1 MADVPTISGGNATN
15 DSINDLVTIVGG
27 TEDSITITPSI
38 DNNNDVLQTLLAG
51 DGSIVTLFSSDTV
64 NGNVAPATP
73 NNLMLWTGTN
83 GVTLSNGLD
92 ASILNGTTISSI
104 LGTDTILSDGT
115 SNITLSGDTGLITTD
130 SVGINPTVV
139 AEGSDST
146 ITSDALDGTE
156 QSVSLDFLHSG
167 NGSATS
173 PLKRMELSYKDTVIK
188 FAINPS
194 DYTQKEPNRAT
205 ITQTKG
211 GAWIDAWGAGIV
223 EFNIKGITGVSGRK
237 MNSNAP
243 KVIKTVNTVVQA
255 ITGNSGVDV
264 GYQRWKELRDL
275 FRQVYQAVQ
284 DGEPVTELIKFYNYT
299 DNEFWYCYP
308 TQNGIELYRSR
319 SKPHI
324 YQYTISLWGLR
335 RIGEPETTTG
345 VIGNPNK
352 ETPNEG
358 VDDSAPDDT
367 NDTVTADTLA
377 SRETD
382 PDAVEEGDVSI
393 SGGANQDGD
402 TQTQVDPTA
411 TISGGNAYV
420 TKTMS
425 PGTQADVTITTNT
438 RTKTNSIIRD
448 QSNTYAQDL
457 APLIG
462 GHNGQLSP
470 KTAYNCAKD
479 LSISTTGSVL
489 NIKGFDARTLNR
501 DYTIRTDGRIKFH
514 KLIEEVL
521 FANLVS
527 RETYLMQQQIL
538 DYSPEVLSPEY
549 VLPIGST
556 PRERVMQAV
565 ERSTKLDSTLY
576 RLITKYQPKY
586 YLSKMDVKY
595 LKLVMLETMMVYRQL
610 YQIAES
616 KGQITTSL
624 TPNNMRTL
632 IKNID
637 ALVIYLETNLND
649 TNEFFVRN
657 VMWELRKMEYIL
669 VQVAADIVEYV

>member
-1 MADVPTISGGNATN
+1 MIMADTDNTTIRPTTEDTPIPTSQPVTAN
-15 DSINDLVTIVGG
+15 DSPTNSGAITLVSGQNQ
-27 TEDSITITPSI
+27 ITIT
-38 DNNNDVLQTLLAG
+38 
-51 DGSIVTLFSSDTV
+51 DG
-64 NGNVAPATP
+64 
-73 NNLMLWTGTN
+73 TG
-83 GVTLSNGLD
+83 GE
-92 ASILNGTTISSI
+92 SILSGQVLTID
-104 LGTDTILSDGT
+104 GTDTIIVDGQMHLT
-115 SNITLSGDTGLITTD
+115 VSASGDIVTDGGDANITIISGQSEASLPAENVETRNTDTAI
-130 SVGINPTVV
+130 
-139 AEGSDST
+139 
-146 ITSDALDGTE
+146 
-156 QSVSLDFLHSG
+156 SLDFISSG

-237 MNSNAP
+237 TNSIVSRAL
-243 KVIKTVNTVVQA
+243 KTTNTTTQA
-255 ITGNSGVDV
+255 ITRNSGVDV

-284 DGEPVTELIKFYNYT
+284 DGEPVTDLIKFYNYT

-352 ETPNEG
+352 ETPTDG
-358 VDDSAPDDT
+358 VDDTSPDGSIPDDT
-367 NDTVTADTLA
+367 SLDGT
-377 SRETD
+377 EGD
-382 PDAVEEGDVSI
+382 PDAVEDGDTSAPDAI
-393 SGGANQDGD
+393 DWDGD
-402 TQTQVDPTA
+402 TQTQVDTTA
-411 TISGGNAYV
+411 TVSGGNAYV
-420 TKTMS
+420 TRTVS
-425 PGTQADVTITTNT
+425 PGTQADVTIVTNT

-479 LSISTTGSVL
+479 LIISTTGSVL
-489 NIKGFDARTLNR
+489 SVKGFDARTLNR
-501 DYTIRTDGRIKFH
+501 DYTIKTDGRIKFH

-521 FANLVS
+521 FTNLVS

-556 PRERVMQAV
+556 PKERVMQAV

-586 YLSKMDVKY
+586 YLSKMDVRY
-595 LKLVMLETMMVYRQL
+595 IKLVMLETMMVYRQL

-616 KGQITTSL
+616 KGQISTSL

-632 IKNID
+632 IKNVD

-649 TNEFFVRN
+649 TNEFFIRN

-669 VQVAADIVEYV
+669 IQVASDIVEYV

>member
-1 MADVPTISGGNATN
+1 MADTDAATIQSPSEDTVQPSDQPVTANDNPTNSGTVT
-15 DSINDLVTIVGG
+15 LVSGQNQ
-27 TEDSITITPSI
+27 ITIT
-38 DNNNDVLQTLLAG
+38 
-51 DGSIVTLFSSDTV
+51 DG
-64 NGNVAPATP
+64 
-73 NNLMLWTGTN
+73 TGTE
-83 GVTLSNGLD
+83 
-92 ASILNGTTISSI
+92 SILSGQVLTVE
-104 LGTDTILSDGT
+104 GTDTIIVDGQIHLT
-115 SNITLSGDTGLITTD
+115 VSASGDIVADGGDANVTIIGGQTD
-130 SVGINPTVV
+130 NSLPSGN
-139 AEGSDST
+139 AEEL
-146 ITSDALDGTE
+146 DAD
-156 QSVSLDFLHSG
+156 QAVSLDFIHSG

-173 PLKRMELSYKDTVIK
+173 PLKRMELSYKDTVVK

-223 EFNIKGITGVSGRK
+223 EFNIKGVTGVSGRK
-237 MNSNAP
+237 MNSNAS
-243 KVIKTVNTVVQA
+243 KSLKTINTVVQA

-308 TQNGIELYRSR
+308 TQNGIELYRNR
-319 SKPHI
+319 SKPHV

-352 ETPNEG
+352 ETPTEE
-358 VDDSAPDDT
+358 VDDSTSNNA
-367 NDTVTADTLA
+367 NDSVTADNPTEEA
-377 SRETD
+377 KKD
-382 PDAVEEGDVSI
+382 PDAAEEGDTSLP
-393 SGGANQDGD
+393 GGNNNPED
-402 TQTQVDPTA
+402 TQTQVDTNA
-411 TISGGNAYV
+411 TVSGGNAYV
-420 TKTMS
+420 TKTVS
-425 PGTQADVTITTNT
+425 PGTQADITIITNT

-462 GHNGQLSP
+462 GYNGQLSP

-479 LSISTTGSVL
+479 LVISTTGSVL
-489 NIKGFDARTLNR
+489 SVKGFDARTLNR
-501 DYTIRTDGRIKFH
+501 DYIIKTNGLIKFH

-576 RLITKYQPKY
+576 RLIVKYQPKY
-586 YLSKMDVKY
+586 YLSKMDVRY
-595 LKLVMLETMMVYRQL
+595 IKLVMLETMMVYRQL

-616 KGQITTSL
+616 KGQISTSL

-632 IKNID
+632 IKNVD
-637 ALVIYLETNLND
+637 ALIIYLETNLND

-669 VQVAADIVEYV
+669 IQVAADIVEYV

>member
-1 MADVPTISGGNATN
+1 MADTDNTTIRPTTEDTLIPTSQPVTAN
-15 DSINDLVTIVGG
+15 DSPTNSGAITLVSGQNQ
-27 TEDSITITPSI
+27 ITIT
-38 DNNNDVLQTLLAG
+38 
-51 DGSIVTLFSSDTV
+51 DG
-64 NGNVAPATP
+64 
-73 NNLMLWTGTN
+73 TG
-83 GVTLSNGLD
+83 GE
-92 ASILNGTTISSI
+92 SILSGQVLTID
-104 LGTDTILSDGT
+104 GTDTIIVDGQMHLT
-115 SNITLSGDTGLITTD
+115 VSASGDIVTDGGDANITIISGQSEASLPAENVETRNTDTAI
-130 SVGINPTVV
+130 
-139 AEGSDST
+139 
-146 ITSDALDGTE
+146 
-156 QSVSLDFLHSG
+156 SLDFISSG

-237 MNSNAP
+237 TNSSVSKAL
-243 KVIKTVNTVVQA
+243 KTTNTTTQT
-255 ITGNSGVDV
+255 ITRNSGVDV

-284 DGEPVTELIKFYNYT
+284 DGEPVTDLIKFYNYT

-324 YQYTISLWGLR
+324 YQYTINLWGLR

-345 VIGNPNK
+345 IIGNPNK
-352 ETPNEG
+352 ETPTDG
-358 VDDSAPDDT
+358 VDDSTPDNSTPDGSIPDDT
-367 NDTVTADTLA
+367 STDGT
-377 SRETD
+377 EGD
-382 PDAVEEGDVSI
+382 PDAVEDGDTSAPDAI
-393 SGGANQDGD
+393 DRDGD
-402 TQTQVDPTA
+402 TQTQVDTTA
-411 TISGGNAYV
+411 TVSGGNAYV
-420 TKTMS
+420 TRTVS
-425 PGTQADVTITTNT
+425 PGTQADVTIVTNT

-479 LSISTTGSVL
+479 LIISTTGSVL
-489 NIKGFDARTLNR
+489 SVKGFDARTLNR
-501 DYTIRTDGRIKFH
+501 DYTIRADGRIKFH

-521 FANLVS
+521 FTNLVS

-556 PRERVMQAV
+556 PKERVMQAV

-586 YLSKMDVKY
+586 YLSKMDVRY
-595 LKLVMLETMMVYRQL
+595 IKLVMLETMMVYRQL

-616 KGQITTSL
+616 KGQISTSL

-632 IKNID
+632 IKNVD

-649 TNEFFVRN
+649 TNEFFIRN

-669 VQVAADIVEYV
+669 IQVASDIVEYV

>member
-1 MADVPTISGGNATN
+1 MIMADTDNTTIRPTTEDTPIPTSQPVTAN
-15 DSINDLVTIVGG
+15 DSPTNSGAITLVSGQNQ
-27 TEDSITITPSI
+27 ITIT
-38 DNNNDVLQTLLAG
+38 
-51 DGSIVTLFSSDTV
+51 DG
-64 NGNVAPATP
+64 
-73 NNLMLWTGTN
+73 TG
-83 GVTLSNGLD
+83 GE
-92 ASILNGTTISSI
+92 SILSGQVLTID
-104 LGTDTILSDGT
+104 GTDTIIVDGQMHLT
-115 SNITLSGDTGLITTD
+115 VSASGDIVTDGGDANITIISGQSEASLPAENVETRNTD
-130 SVGINPTVV
+130 NAI
-139 AEGSDST
+139 
-146 ITSDALDGTE
+146 
-156 QSVSLDFLHSG
+156 SLDFISSG

-173 PLKRMELSYKDTVIK
+173 PLKRMELSYKNTVIK

-237 MNSNAP
+237 TNSIVSKAS
-243 KVIKTVNTVVQA
+243 KTTNTTTQA
-255 ITGNSGVDV
+255 ITRNSGVDV

-284 DGEPVTELIKFYNYT
+284 DGEPVTDLIKFYNYT

-324 YQYTISLWGLR
+324 YQYTINLWGLR

-352 ETPNEG
+352 ETPTDG
-358 VDDSAPDDT
+358 IDDSTPDGSIPDDT
-367 NDTVTADTLA
+367 STDGT
-377 SRETD
+377 EGD
-382 PDAVEEGDVSI
+382 PDAVEDGDTSAPDAI
-393 SGGANQDGD
+393 DRDGD
-402 TQTQVDPTA
+402 TQTQVDTTA
-411 TISGGNAYV
+411 TVSGGNAYV
-420 TKTMS
+420 TRTVS
-425 PGTQADVTITTNT
+425 PGTQADVTIVTNT

-479 LSISTTGSVL
+479 LVISTTGSVL
-489 NIKGFDARTLNR
+489 SVKGFDARTLNR

-521 FANLVS
+521 FTNLVS

-556 PRERVMQAV
+556 PKERVMQAI

-586 YLSKMDVKY
+586 YLSKMDVRY
-595 LKLVMLETMMVYRQL
+595 IKLVMLETMMVYRQL

-616 KGQITTSL
+616 KGQISTSL

-632 IKNID
+632 IKNVD
-637 ALVIYLETNLND
+637 ALVIYLETNLNN
-649 TNEFFVRN
+649 TNEFFIRN

-669 VQVAADIVEYV
+669 IQVASDIVEYV

>member
-1 MADVPTISGGNATN
+1 MIMADTDNTTIRPTTEDTPIPTSQPVTAN
-15 DSINDLVTIVGG
+15 DSPTNSGAITLVSGQNQ
-27 TEDSITITPSI
+27 ITIT
-38 DNNNDVLQTLLAG
+38 
-51 DGSIVTLFSSDTV
+51 DG
-64 NGNVAPATP
+64 
-73 NNLMLWTGTN
+73 TG
-83 GVTLSNGLD
+83 GE
-92 ASILNGTTISSI
+92 SILSGQILTID
-104 LGTDTILSDGT
+104 GTDTIIVDGQMHLT
-115 SNITLSGDTGLITTD
+115 VSASGDIVTDGGDANITIISGQSEASLPAENVETRNTDTAI
-130 SVGINPTVV
+130 
-139 AEGSDST
+139 
-146 ITSDALDGTE
+146 
-156 QSVSLDFLHSG
+156 SLDFISSG

-173 PLKRMELSYKDTVIK
+173 PLKRMELSYKNTVIK

-237 MNSNAP
+237 TNSSVSKAL
-243 KVIKTVNTVVQA
+243 KTTNTTTQT
-255 ITGNSGVDV
+255 ITRNSGVDV

-284 DGEPVTELIKFYNYT
+284 DGEPVTDLIKFYNYT

-352 ETPNEG
+352 ETPTDG
-358 VDDSAPDDT
+358 VDDSTPDGSIPDDT
-367 NDTVTADTLA
+367 STDGT
-377 SRETD
+377 EGD
-382 PDAVEEGDVSI
+382 PDAVEDGDTSAPDAI
-393 SGGANQDGD
+393 DWDGD
-402 TQTQVDPTA
+402 TQTQVDTTA
-411 TISGGNAYV
+411 TVSGGNAYV
-420 TKTMS
+420 TKTVS
-425 PGTQADVTITTNT
+425 PGTQADVTIVTNT

-479 LSISTTGSVL
+479 LVISTTGSVL
-489 NIKGFDARTLNR
+489 SVKGFDARTLNR
-501 DYTIRTDGRIKFH
+501 DYTIKTDGRIKFH

-521 FANLVS
+521 FTNLVS

-556 PRERVMQAV
+556 PKERVMQAV

-586 YLSKMDVKY
+586 YLSKMDVRY
-595 LKLVMLETMMVYRQL
+595 IKLVMLETMMVYRQL

-616 KGQITTSL
+616 KGQISTSL

-632 IKNID
+632 IKNVD

-649 TNEFFVRN
+649 TNEFFIRN

-669 VQVAADIVEYV
+669 IQVASDIVEYV